1 MVKGLAQD
9 HMVVSELRGVSFI
22 SITFTLPPPSA
33 EQKNEFVLEGM
44 GSWDEQAL
52 ASNLG
57 SATS

>member
-1 MVKGLAQD
+1 MLALL
-9 HMVVSELRGVSFI
+9 VLLL
-22 SITFTLPPPSA
+22 FTLPPLSA